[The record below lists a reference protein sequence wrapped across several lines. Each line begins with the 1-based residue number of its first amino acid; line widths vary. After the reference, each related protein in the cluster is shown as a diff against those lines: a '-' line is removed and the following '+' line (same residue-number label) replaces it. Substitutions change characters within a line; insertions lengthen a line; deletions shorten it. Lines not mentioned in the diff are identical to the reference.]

1 MEYRNIALMV
11 VVVGGIVLLPRG
23 VSAVP
28 AALQQE
34 PAVVINEVQVDP
46 ASGLD
51 GDANGDGI
59 RDTYEDEFIEL
70 VNRGPDPVDISG
82 FQLGAAGAEMFVF
95 DAGTILAPG
104 QYVAVFGGGN
114 PANLPGPVFTAG
126 GRLGSGLTNTSG
138 RLLLI
143 DPAGPDTLQDIS
155 YTGWDTDGAF
165 ARVPEGWGEF
175 TEHLLIDGRRFS
187 PASPAR
193 SGGGPDQSMPTVY
206 RIRVVNLTSAGYQ
219 VVWRTSMPA
228 DARVEIERGGSI
240 RHRFDSAPAG
250 LLHLAGKYGMDPLTP
265 TGWRAVSSGTVAPTD
280 SFESLATGSVVIS
293 VPYTVYGSV
302 AAGSSGDRVAGAHVF
317 LRAQSAAGPS
327 GWLAAVTDTLGMW
340 NLNLGN
346 LRSTSG
352 GSHPWS
358 AGDTLRVEID
368 GGSQGVASEEV
379 LVDGLSPQQI
389 VSAGVEPDSPP
400 LFAWEGLP
408 PRSAA
413 DTSIALGYS
422 LSDAGDS
429 WARIYLRLDGQ
440 SEKIPADTDP
450 GLLPEATTGSVIL
463 TVSSLAEGT
472 LWWISA
478 LVEDGLNPPFWV
490 EEAEPLRISHSTV
503 DPFPIP
509 AGVTMFTPTLDDSGL
524 SSAYDWLGRLPSSG
538 ELSRWDLPTAQW
550 ISASRQSDGTISG
563 GDFLLKTG
571 EGYALV
577 SVQAGSL
584 QISGPRRY
592 SPPAL
597 QAGIG
602 LALFG
607 VSDSTMVRSA
617 DEVLSDPSIRA
628 VSRWDLHSQ
637 SWSGRFRLPSGN
649 PVGDDF
655 LVEWGDAVAVDLD
668 SATTWQPSG
677 SFRSSITITPMQSA
691 RSRTTASSR
700 YENRSLS
707 LLASSADRGCVDI
720 YWRAP
725 AGAFL
730 KLESNEGNRI
740 WQTTNMR
747 PGEWILERVTGLT
760 PGEYSILLNLPGP
773 EGEKRLAKTV
783 EVRKAATP
791 SLPVWLWGA
800 APDNRGPLL
809 LEYGKHWIHLNVG
822 SEGVW
827 YAPVDEQAAG
837 AAGIAGQPV
846 LVELGSDG
854 GWRRWPLSVE
864 AGNGTRIA
872 FRIDG
877 APLALSGVDVD
888 KEGPLS
894 LIVHWQVLEGEEPLT
909 FQTYLGYETVR
920 GGGGPPGDP
929 GQWVPVGEQASWQP
943 GEPPVLSKRIHIT
956 PGPQGQLYPG
966 AVAISVE
973 TAGGVICWLG
983 PAALPVSEAEEELL
997 LLPAV
1002 PNPFNPETLLR
1013 YSIPPGE
1020 VGSVRMEIRDV
1031 RGRLVKI
1038 LVDSQ
1043 QAPGSYMVRW
1053 DGRDSSGRNAA
1064 AGIYLV
1070 LLEVNNRRLTRKIM
1084 LLK

>member
-1 MEYRNIALMV
+1 MV
-11 VVVGGIVLLPRG
+11 VVGVIVLLPQA

-46 ASGLD
+46 ASGPD

-70 VNRGPDPVDISG
+70 VNRGSDPVDISG
-82 FQLGAAGAEMFVF
+82 FQLGAAGAEMYVF
-95 DAGTILAPG
+95 EAGTTLAPG
-104 QYVAVFGGGN
+104 QYVAVFGGGD

-155 YTGWDTDGAF
+155 YEGWDADGAF
-165 ARVPEGWGEF
+165 ARVPEGWGGF
-175 TEHLLIDGRRFS
+175 IEHLLIDGRRFS
-187 PASPAR
+187 PASPAL
-193 SGGGPDQSMPTVY
+193 SGGGPDQSKPTVY

-219 VVWRTSMPA
+219 VAWRTSLPA

-240 RHRFDSAPAG
+240 RHQFDSAPAG
-250 LLHLAGKYGMDPLTP
+250 LLHLAGIYGMDPLTP
-265 TGWRAVSSGTVAPTD
+265 IGWRAVSSGTVAPSD

-293 VPYTVYGSV
+293 VPYAVYGSV
-302 AAGSSGDRVAGAHVF
+302 VDESSGDPMADAHVF
-317 LRAQSAAGPS
+317 LRAQSSAGPS
-327 GWLAAVTDTLGMW
+327 GWLAAVTDSLGMW

-352 GSHPWS
+352 GSYPWS
-358 AGDTLRVEID
+358 TGDTLMVDID
-368 GGSQGVASEEV
+368 GGSQGVASAEV
-379 LVDGLSPQQI
+379 LVDGFSPQQI
-389 VSAGVEPDSPP
+389 VSGGVEPDSPP
-400 LFAWEGLP
+400 LFAWEGLSA
-408 PRSAA
+408 RSTA
-413 DTSIALGYS
+413 DTSIVLGYS
-422 LSDAGDS
+422 LSDVGDS
-429 WARIYLRLDGQ
+429 WALVYLRLDGQ
-440 SEKIPADTDP
+440 SEKILANTDP
-450 GLLPEATTGSVIL
+450 GLLSEEINGSVIL

-490 EEAEPLRISHSTV
+490 DEAEPLRISHSVVNT
-503 DPFPIP
+503 FQIP
-509 AGVTMFTPTLDDSGL
+509 AGVTMFTPTLDDPGL
-524 SSAYDWLGRLPSSG
+524 SSAYDWLGKLPSSG

-550 ISASRQSDGTISG
+550 MSASRQIDGTVSG
-563 GDFLLKTG
+563 GDFQLLTG

-592 SPPAL
+592 SLPVL

-607 VSDSTMVRSA
+607 VSDSTTVRSA
-617 DEVLSDPSIRA
+617 DGVLSDISVRA

-637 SWSGRFRLPSGN
+637 SWSGRFRLPDGN
-649 PVGDDF
+649 LVGDDF
-655 LVEWGDAVAVDLD
+655 LVKWGDAIAVDLD
-668 SATTWQPSG
+668 STTTWQPSG
-677 SFRSSITITPMQSA
+677 SFRSSITTAPMQSA
-691 RSRTTASSR
+691 RSLTPVSGR

-730 KLESNEGNRI
+730 ELESNQGNRI
-740 WQTTNMR
+740 WRTTNMT
-747 PGEWILERVTGLT
+747 PGEWILERVTGLE
-760 PGEYSILLNLPGP
+760 PGEYSVLLNLPGP
-773 EGEKRLAKTV
+773 EGEKRLAKIV
-783 EVRKAATP
+783 EVGKAATP

-809 LEYGKHWIHLNVG
+809 LEYGEHWIHLNVG
-822 SEGVW
+822 PEGVW
-827 YAPVDEQAAG
+827 YTSVDEQVVGTAG
-837 AAGIAGQPV
+837 TVGQLV

-854 GWRRWPLSVE
+854 GWRRWPLSLETVE
-864 AGNGTRIA
+864 GTRIA
-872 FRIDG
+872 FRTDG
-877 APLALSGVDVD
+877 APLALSGVDVE

-894 LIVHWQVLEGEEPLT
+894 LMVHWQVLDGEEPLT
-909 FQTYLGYETVR
+909 FQIYLGYETVR

-929 GQWVPVGEQASWQP
+929 GQWVPEGEQSSWQP
-943 GEPPVLSKRIHIT
+943 GEPPVLSKRIPISH
-956 PGPQGQLYPG
+956 GPQGQLYPC
-966 AVAISVE
+966 AVAIRVE
-973 TAGGVICWLG
+973 TAGGMIYWLG
-983 PAALPVSEAEEELL
+983 PAALPVSEAEDDLM

-1002 PNPFNPETLLR
+1002 PNPFNPETMLR

-1020 VGSVRMEIRDV
+1020 IGSVRMEIRDV

-1084 LLK
+1084 LLR